1 MAWSGIGVC
10 MQTGN
15 WGMKHGRIPNVAG
28 VSEGGQEVEE
38 EVEHEHG
45 GDGWDN
51 MDNRRGAEGGGGGRM
66 DDASE
71 NLEQTGWSPKL
82 SSIIEAG

>member
-1 MAWSGIGVC
+1 

-15 WGMKHGRIPNVAG
+15 WKTKHESIPNIAG
-28 VSEGGQEVEE
+28 VIEGGQEGEE

-45 GDGWDN
+45 GDGGDN
-51 MDNRRGAEGGGGGRM
+51 MDNRRGADGGGGRM

-71 NLEQTGWSPKL
+71 DLEQTGRSPRL
-82 SSIIEAG
+82 STIIEEV

>member
-1 MAWSGIGVC
+1 MAWSEIGVC

-28 VSEGGQEVEE
+28 VSEGGQEGEE

-45 GDGWDN
+45 SDGGDN
-51 MDNRRGAEGGGGGRM
+51 MDVRRGAEEGGGRL
-66 DDASE
+66 DDAIE
-71 NLEQTGWSPKL
+71 DLEQTDRSPRL
-82 SSIIEAG
+82 STIIEEV